1 MIRRENPNFVASIYA
16 PNPKE
21 VTYWID
27 LTEGPDGQIIKSY
40 VNNKW
45 VKVNQDKNDEQDAD
59 LIQLRQDVNNLATSK
74 ADKATTLSGYGITD
88 AYTKTEVDGK
98 INSKADSSSVYTK
111 TETDNQINT
120 KVSALVNQAPETM
133 DTLDELAAALGDDPN
148 FATTVANQIGTKLDT
163 ATYNS
168 EKANFATKSEVS
180 AKIAA
185 NVSAISTASFETL
198 KAKVNE
204 LINALISGGLMLGSD
219 PA

>member
-163 ATYNS
+163 STYNS
-168 EKANFATKSEVS
+168 EKANFATKSEV
-180 AKIAA
+180 
-185 NVSAISTASFETL
+185 N
-198 KAKVNE
+198 AKVSGIGITGIQVVTE
-204 LINALISGGLMLGSD
+204 LPGS
-219 PA
+219 PTENVLYIVTAA

>member
-40 VNNKW
+40 VNNEW
-45 VKVNQDKNDEQDAD
+45 VKVNQNENEQQTVDIA
-59 LIQLRQDVNNLATSK
+59 QLRQDVNNLATTK

-98 INSKADSSSVYTK
+98 INSKANSSDVYTK
-111 TETDNQINT
+111 SETDNAINT

-148 FATTVANQIGTKLDT
+148 FATTVASQIGTKLDT
-163 ATYNS
+163 STYNS
-168 EKANFATKSEVS
+168 DKATFATKSELNNKVAAHVAVS
-180 AKIAA
+180 ADAT
-185 NVSAISTASFETL
+185 VETL
-198 KAKVNE
+198 EAKVNE
-204 LINALISGGLMLGSD
+204 LINALIFGGLMMRSG
-219 PA
+219 PV

>member
-40 VNNKW
+40 VNNEW

-59 LIQLRQDVNNLATSK
+59 LTQLRQDVNNLATTK

-88 AYTKTEVDGK
+88 AYTKTQVDGK
-98 INSKADSSSVYTK
+98 INSKANSSDVYTK
-111 TETDNQINT
+111 SETDSAINT

-163 ATYNS
+163 STYNS
-168 EKANFATKSEVS
+168 EKANFATKSEVN
-180 AKIAA
+180 AKVSGTGITGIEV
-185 NVSAISTASFETL
+185 VSALPGEPEQNVLYIVTA
-198 KAKVNE
+198 A
-204 LINALISGGLMLGSD
+204 
-219 PA
+219 

>member
-40 VNNKW
+40 VNNEW

-59 LIQLRQDVNNLATSK
+59 LTQLRQDVNNLATTK

-88 AYTKTEVDGK
+88 AYTKTQVDGK
-98 INSKADSSSVYTK
+98 INSKANSSDVYTK
-111 TETDNQINT
+111 SETDNAINT

-163 ATYNS
+163 STYNS
-168 EKANFATKSEVS
+168 EKANFATKSEVN
-180 AKIAA
+180 AKVSGTGITGIEV
-185 NVSAISTASFETL
+185 VSALPGEPEQNVLYIVTA
-198 KAKVNE
+198 A
-204 LINALISGGLMLGSD
+204 
-219 PA
+219 

>member
-40 VNNKW
+40 VNNEW
-45 VKVNQDKNDEQDAD
+45 VKVNQDKNDEQDTD
-59 LIQLRQDVNNLATSK
+59 LMQLRQDVNNLATTK

-88 AYTKTEVDGK
+88 AYTRTEVDGK
-98 INSKADSSSVYTK
+98 INSKANSSDVYTK
-111 TETDNQINT
+111 SETNSAINT

-148 FATTVANQIGTKLDT
+148 FATTVASQIGAKLDT
-163 ATYNS
+163 STYNS
-168 EKANFATKSEVS
+168 EKANFATKSEVN
-180 AKIAA
+180 AKVSGTGITGIEV
-185 NVSAISTASFETL
+185 VSALPGEPEQNVLYIVTA
-198 KAKVNE
+198 A
-204 LINALISGGLMLGSD
+204 
-219 PA
+219 

>member
-45 VKVNQDKNDEQDAD
+45 VKVNQDKNDEQDTD
-59 LIQLRQDVNNLATSK
+59 LTQLRQDVNNLATTK

-88 AYTKTEVDGK
+88 AYTKIEVDGK
-98 INSKADSSSVYTK
+98 INSKANSSDVYTK
-111 TETDNQINT
+111 SETDRAINT

-163 ATYNS
+163 STYNS
-168 EKANFATKSEVS
+168 EKANFATKSEVNTKVS
-180 AKIAA
+180 GTGITGIEV
-185 NVSAISTASFETL
+185 VSALPGEPEQNVLYIVTA
-198 KAKVNE
+198 A
-204 LINALISGGLMLGSD
+204 
-219 PA
+219 